1 MSSYYTPSPTPKRCV
16 ASMKKSGKLAVA
28 VMAVAVGVVLLL
40 VGNRQS
46 DPIAD
51 PTPNTPP
58 AGVEAHSAED
68 YRLALERRVAA
79 ICAEVAGAGSTGVV
93 VTLEGG
99 YEYVYAYDKKTTV
112 GGESQTY
119 ITVGSGSD
127 ESLVYITE
135 RAPAISGIGVVCEGG
150 LDPVVKREITALLSA
165 AFGVPAN
172 KIYVTG
178 RK

>member
-1 MSSYYTPSPTPKRCV
+1 MPSYYTPTPTPERCV

-28 VMAVAVGVVLLL
+28 VIAVAVGVLLLL
-40 VGNRQS
+40 VGNRRS
-46 DPIAD
+46 TPDTD

-58 AGVEAHSAED
+58 EGVEAHSAED
-68 YRLALERRVAA
+68 YRLAVERRVAD
-79 ICAEVAGAGSTGVV
+79 ICAEVAGAGHVSVV

-119 ITVGSGSD
+119 ITVGNGSD
-127 ESLVYITE
+127 EALVYITE
-135 RAPAISGIGVVCEGG
+135 RAPAISGIGVVCSGG
-150 LDPVVKREITALLSA
+150 TDPVVKREITALLSA

-172 KIYVTG
+172 KIYVAG
-178 RK
+178 GK